1 MALTL
6 LTLDELESFILRE
19 MLRVPGIS
27 THRGGDAWIES
38 KLLGVLFH
46 GNSAQAEWGAKQ
58 ILPSTAEGDYLAR
71 HASDRGREKQL
82 AAPAHGKVY
91 LRMDDASAANT
102 TQLAGSEL
110 TADDGSV
117 YTTDGAATSALP
129 AWVGK
134 TTGTGCTTERIS
146 VNPDT
151 TGMAVDDVI
160 EITGVKRAIRE
171 VHTAIS
177 AVDVYEPFSAAP
189 ASGVTI
195 DARRSVAVEITAS
208 AAGALGNKLAGEALT
223 ITSPAGAPPNQFL
236 DAIVLELT
244 GGGDE
249 ETQDELRGRTVD
261 HFAHEPGAGN
271 PEQFRTWARET
282 PDVRVGEC
290 FVFTGF
296 RGLGTIDLLPVGVSG
311 QRYMGTSAGPTLA
324 LIDANVRDTASHGEG
339 AHYADDVLLR
349 ELVYRSPSQNV
360 DLTVEPRLGWEPD
373 WSGDASFIVDA
384 GSTTTTVAVTSSP
397 VGTIE
402 VGDRVL
408 IPITS
413 AGRPAL
419 VQRTAVAVGATTIG
433 LDSALPAAPSA
444 GAVVR
449 TGGPLAQPVIDAID
463 AYFDGLG
470 PGVYDPITGATWARH
485 PDPAI
490 SGDDEVKLNALVAA
504 VMAIT
509 GVFDVAFS
517 VPLLDVRPPP
527 QLTMRLGT
535 LTIRHAS

>member
-1 MALTL
+1 MAITL

-58 ILPSTAEGDYLAR
+58 ILPSTSEGEYLEK

-82 AAPAHGKVY
+82 AAPAHGRVY

-102 TQLAGSEL
+102 TQLIGSAL
-110 TADDGSV
+110 TAGDGSA
-117 YTTDGAATSALP
+117 YTTDAATTSALP
-129 AWVGK
+129 SWTGK

-151 TGMAVDDVI
+151 TGMAVDEVL
-160 EITGVKRAIRE
+160 EIGGTKRAIRE
-171 VHTAIS
+171 VYTAIS
-177 AVDVYEPFSAAP
+177 AVDVYEPFETAP
-189 ASGVTI
+189 ASGVAITR
-195 DARRSVAVEITAS
+195 RRSAVVNVTAS
-208 AAGALGNKLAGEALT
+208 ASGKLANKLAGEVLT

-236 DAIVLELT
+236 DAVVLEMT

-249 ETQDELRGRTVD
+249 ETPDELRARTVD

-282 PDVRVGEC
+282 PGVRVGEC
-290 FVFTGF
+290 FVFVGF
-296 RGLGTIDLLPVGVSG
+296 RGLGTIDLIPTGVTG
-311 QRYMGTSAGPTLA
+311 QRYMGTAGGPTLE
-324 LIDANVRDTASHGEG
+324 LIDANVRDTAAHGEG

-349 ELVYRSPSQNV
+349 ERVYRSPDQDV

-373 WSGDASFIVDA
+373 WSGSASFVVDA
-384 GSTTTTVAVTSSP
+384 GSTTTSVTVTSSP

-408 IPITS
+408 VPVTS
-413 AGRPAL
+413 AGRPTL
-419 VQRTAVAVGATTIG
+419 IQRTAVSVGATAIG

-449 TGGPLAQPVIDAID
+449 TGGPLAQPLIDAID

-470 PGVYDPITGATWARH
+470 PGVYDPITGAIWVRH
-485 PDPAI
+485 PDPAV
-490 SGDDEVKLNALVAA
+490 SGDDEVKLNALVVAA
-504 VMAIT
+504 MAVT

-527 QLTMRLGT
+527 QLTMRLGQ